1 MKGYKTFQDTVHGYI
16 SVPNEYC
23 DHFIDTEN
31 FQRLRRI
38 EQLSSRSLY
47 PCARHDRFVHSIG
60 VYHIGRKML
69 DAIEIDDI
77 PLSEE
82 LKQSFLIACLLHDV
96 GHSPFSHTLESCFG
110 TVSELFEVYK
120 AKLEEERIEDKEL
133 ANLDVGKTDVKQH
146 EILSAMLCITTY
158 HHAIEKLQGNP
169 ALVGRM
175 IMGFP
180 YESQEKTLENCFI
193 SLLHG
198 DVIDADKLDYICRDK
213 WSSGYQNNSVDVERI
228 IRSVKL
234 YKSDDGT
241 YRIVYLKNA
250 LYDIQ
255 SMIDNKNFQANWI
268 FKHHQVI
275 YEQKIF
281 QDAVEELVKSLGIKK
296 EALFNYESYRD
307 KVEVCPGLSVY
318 MLSDDDIVH
327 LMKVHKEQIPHFKE
341 WFSRTYKYVPIWKT
355 YSEFKAFMGDEVS
368 EYILRNEGRVY
379 DEIVKYLDEHYQV
392 RAFSLECTPSMKSIK
407 PGQVHLLYGSNKI
420 MDFTTLGMPQAD
432 TTYIGQTFKYVFV
445 EKRLFDSKGVITREA
460 LTSEIAK
467 NIRKRHLN
475 SEVKKLEMLLMS
487 FIRKLF
493 GKSSN

>member
-16 SVPNEYC
+16 SVLNEYC

-110 TVSELFEVYK
+110 TVSELFEGYK

-180 YESQEKTLENCFI
+180 YESRAKTLENCFI

-327 LMKVHKEQIPHFKE
+327 LMKVYKEQIPHFQE

-355 YSEFKAFMGDEVS
+355 YSELIAFLGNDVADL
-368 EYILRNEGRVY
+368 ILQDKGGIY
-379 DEIVKYLDEHYQV
+379 DEITAHIKKEYGVDSFCIE
-392 RAFSLECTPSMKSIK
+392 STPSMKSIK
-407 PGQVHLLYGSNKI
+407 RGQVYLLYGDDIIK
-420 MDFTTLGMPQAD
+420 DYTELGMPPVD
-432 TTYIGQTFKYVFV
+432 KTYENHIFKYVFV
-445 EKRLFDSKGVITREA
+445 EKKLFDSKGEITREA
-460 LTSEIAK
+460 LASEIAEY
-467 NIRKRHLN
+467 IRK
-475 SEVKKLEMLLMS
+475 
-487 FIRKLF
+487 
-493 GKSSN
+493 

>member
-47 PCARHDRFVHSIG
+47 PCARHDRFVHSVG

-120 AKLEEERIEDKEL
+120 AKLEDERIEDDEL

-268 FKHHQVI
+268 FKHHQVK

-281 QDAVEELVKSLGIKK
+281 QDAVEELVKILGIKK
-296 EALFNYESYRD
+296 EALFNYESFWG
-307 KVEVCPGLSVY
+307 KVKVCPGLSVY
-318 MLSDDDIVH
+318 MLTDDDIVH
-327 LMKVHKEQIPHFKE
+327 LMKVHKEQIPHFQE
-341 WFSRTYKYVPIWKT
+341 WFSRTYEYVPIWKT

-407 PGQVHLLYGSNKI
+407 PGQVYMLYGSNKI

-432 TTYIGQTFKYVFV
+432 TTYSGQTFKYVFV
-445 EKRLFDSKGVITREA
+445 DKQLLEDKTDIDCELLA
-460 LTSEIAK
+460 SEIAK
-467 NIRKRHLN
+467 TITVR
-475 SEVKKLEMLLMS
+475 
-487 FIRKLF
+487 
-493 GKSSN
+493 